1 MRNMHVKCKVL
12 IECESIEKAEII
24 NNSIKIDNEDYVKTE
39 VKENFILAEIE
50 TDKIL
55 SLLHTLDDFL
65 SCISLS
71 IKIVDSAHKKF

>member
-1 MRNMHVKCKVL
+1 MHVKCKVL

-55 SLLHTLDDFL
+55 SLLHTLDDLL